1 MLRRTWPEQLRL
13 RGAARQHAHHHNHG
27 HHHPPRDSHE
37 MAHADEIRR
46 RFASG
51 NVTTSQIVMFGRSGG
66 LIPCSAAIAV
76 LVLCVQVNQICLGLA
91 LVLCFSIGLAIT
103 LIAGGMIAA
112 IGMRH
117 VTRRWS
123 GFGELAQRLPYL
135 SSIVMIGLGLY
146 LGWKGWMSVPTTL

>member
-1 MLRRTWPEQLRL
+1 
-13 RGAARQHAHHHNHG
+13 
-27 HHHPPRDSHE
+27 
-37 MAHADEIRR
+37 
-46 RFASG
+46 
-51 NVTTSQIVMFGRSGG
+51 
-66 LIPCSAAIAV
+66 
-76 LVLCVQVNQICLGLA
+76 
-91 LVLCFSIGLAIT
+91 LCFSIGLAIT

-135 SSIVMIGLGLY
+135 SNIVMIGLGLY